1 MSIAPANRASI
12 ADGPA
17 LKLVHWIL
25 TFDPIPFSNQPLA
38 LPIIGCAWVIL
49 GNAPTRIVVWARRTP
64 ENRQRTA
71 RTQQVRTQI
80 PLLPQSHRLR
90 IFAPWI
96 SVDHHWQDSGFFGF
110 FLALAAG
117 RFRALPAHNISQRSM
132 LENFGCGI
140 ANVEE
145 NLVKRAVLSI
155 AINQDELEKFFRKV
169 FFIRNVANANRTL
182 AVVTR
187 QHH

>member
-71 RTQQVRTQI
+71 RTQTVRTQI

-90 IFAPWI
+90 IFAPRT
-96 SVDHHWQDSGFFGF
+96 SMDHHRQDSGFFGF

-117 RFRALPAHNISQRSM
+117 RFPAPPHKVSPRNGVAKLCCGHADNTENPVKSAGGRIQRKHAA
-132 LENFGCGI
+132 E
-140 ANVEE
+140 
-145 NLVKRAVLSI
+145 
-155 AINQDELEKFFRKV
+155 V
-169 FFIRNVANANRTL
+169 FWVGATGPRGRD
-182 AVVTR
+182 
-187 QHH
+187 H

>member
-1 MSIAPANRASI
+1 MSMAPANRASI

-71 RTQQVRTQI
+71 RTQTVRTQI

-117 RFRALPAHNISQRSM
+117 RFRAPPPKINPRRVVGKLCCGVAHNQEHPLKSAGATIS
-132 LENFGCGI
+132 LYTAPHCVGG
-140 ANVEE
+140 A
-145 NLVKRAVLSI
+145 
-155 AINQDELEKFFRKV
+155 
-169 FFIRNVANANRTL
+169 
-182 AVVTR
+182 
-187 QHH
+187 

>member
-71 RTQQVRTQI
+71 RTQTVRTQI

-90 IFAPWI
+90 IFAPRT
-96 SVDHHWQDSGFFGF
+96 SMDHHRQDSGFFGF

-117 RFRALPAHNISQRSM
+117 RFRAPPQQGSQRS
-132 LENFGCGI
+132 
-140 ANVEE
+140 
-145 NLVKRAVLSI
+145 
-155 AINQDELEKFFRKV
+155 ELEHAGRRPPTIQGHPRKRPGV
-169 FFIRNVANANRTL
+169 RHTL
-182 AVVTR
+182 HQAAAEVGGAGTRHWAV
-187 QHH
+187 